1 MVVLVLDAG
10 HGGHDSGAIGYGLKE
25 KSLAL
30 DIVKG
35 IKLGLKKY
43 GNIDVILTRTNDTY
57 LTLEQRVQ
65 IEKKAKAN
73 MFVSVHLNAGGGTGF
88 ESFVDDRLDNS
99 SRTVKRQRILHD
111 TIMKELHKVDKTLAN
126 RGTKKSESIY
136 VVRNTNCDAVLT
148 ENLFIDTKKDTDL
161 LKQHKTIQAIINGH
175 VKGIVKIFNLRKKV
189 VDTPIDESEKEV
201 VERKY
206 VYRIVAGSYKEKKN
220 ATNQVTNLKKKGID
234 SFIIREGGLYK
245 IVAGSYNEQRN
256 AKRQLDR
263 LKDKG
268 IETFIQK
275 Y

>member
-1 MVVLVLDAG
+1 MVVVVLDAG

-25 KSLAL
+25 KSVAL

-35 IKLGLKKY
+35 IKLGLEKY
-43 GNIDVILTRTNDTY
+43 GNIKVILTRTNDTY

-65 IEKKAKAN
+65 IEKKVKAN

-88 ESFVDDRLDNS
+88 ESYVDDRLSNDS
-99 SRTVKRQRILHD
+99 STVKRQRILHD
-111 TIMKELHKVDKTLAN
+111 AIMKELHTIDKNLSN
-126 RGTKKSESIY
+126 RGTKKANLY
-136 VVRNTNCDAVLT
+136 VVRNTNSDAVLT

-189 VDTPIDESEKEV
+189 VDTPIDENEKDV

-206 VYRIVAGSYKEKKN
+206 VYRVVAGSYNEKKN
-220 ATNQVTNLKKKGID
+220 ALDKITDMKKKGFD
-234 SFIIREGGLYK
+234 SFILREGGLYK
-245 IVAGSYNEQRN
+245 VVAGSYNEQRN
-256 AKRQLDR
+256 AKRQVNR

>member
-25 KSLAL
+25 KSIAL

-35 IKLGLKKY
+35 IKIGLEKY
-43 GNIDVILTRTNDTY
+43 WNIDVILTRKNDTY

-65 IEKKAKAN
+65 IEKKFKAN

-88 ESFVDDRLDNS
+88 ESYVDDRLSND
-99 SRTVKRQRILHD
+99 SRTVKRQSVLHD
-111 TIMKELHKVDKTLAN
+111 AIMKELHKVDKTLSN
-126 RGTKKSESIY
+126 RGTKKANLY
-136 VVRNTNCDAVLT
+136 VVRNTNSDAVLT

-161 LKQHKTIQAIINGH
+161 LKQHRTIQAIINGH

-189 VDTPIDESEKEV
+189 IDTPIDENEKDV

-206 VYRIVAGSYKEKKN
+206 VFRIVAGSYKEKKN
-220 ATNQVTNLKKKGID
+220 ATNQVTQLKKKGID

-245 IVAGSYNEQRN
+245 VVAGSYNEQRN
-256 AKRQLDR
+256 AKRQVDR

>member
-25 KSLAL
+25 KSIAL

-35 IKLGLKKY
+35 IKLGLEKY
-43 GNIDVILTRTNDTY
+43 GNIKVILTRTNDTY

-65 IEKKAKAN
+65 IEKKVKAN
-73 MFVSVHLNAGGGTGF
+73 MYVSVHLNAGGGTGF
-88 ESFVDDRLDNS
+88 ESYIDDRLDNR
-99 SRTVKRQRILHD
+99 SRTVKRQRVLHD
-111 TIMKELHKVDKTLAN
+111 AIMKELHKVDKTLAN
-126 RGTKKSESIY
+126 RGTKKANLY
-136 VVRNTNCDAVLT
+136 VVRNTNSDAVLT
-148 ENLFIDTKKDTDL
+148 ENLFIDTKKDTNL

-189 VDTPIDESEKEV
+189 VDTPIDENEKDV

-256 AKRQLDR
+256 AKRQVNR

>member
-1 MVVLVLDAG
+1 MVVVVLDAG

-25 KSLAL
+25 KSVAL

-35 IKLGLKKY
+35 IKLGLEKY
-43 GNIDVILTRTNDTY
+43 GNIKVILTRTNDTY

-65 IEKKAKAN
+65 IEKKVKAN

-88 ESFVDDRLDNS
+88 ESYVDDRLSND

-111 TIMKELHKVDKTLAN
+111 AIMKELHTIDKNLSN
-126 RGTKKSESIY
+126 RGTKKANLY
-136 VVRNTNCDAVLT
+136 VVRNTNSDAVLT

-189 VDTPIDESEKEV
+189 VDTPIDENEKDV

-206 VYRIVAGSYKEKKN
+206 VYRVVAGSYNEKKN
-220 ATNQVTNLKKKGID
+220 ALDKITDMKKKGFD
-234 SFIIREGGLYK
+234 SFILREGGLYK
-245 IVAGSYNEQRN
+245 VVAGSYNEQRN
-256 AKRQLDR
+256 AKRQVNR

>member
-10 HGGHDSGAIGYGLKE
+10 HGGHDSGATGYGLKE
-25 KSLAL
+25 KSIAL

-35 IKLGLKKY
+35 IKLGLEKY

-88 ESFVDDRLDNS
+88 ESYVDDRLSND
-99 SRTVKRQRILHD
+99 SRTVKRQRVLHD
-111 TIMKELHKVDKTLAN
+111 AIMKELHTIDKNLAN
-126 RGTKKSESIY
+126 RGTKKANYY
-136 VVRNTNCDAVLT
+136 VIRNTNSDAVLT

-161 LKQHKTIQAIINGH
+161 LKKHKTIQAIINGH

-189 VDTPIDESEKEV
+189 VDAPIDEEEKEV

-206 VYRIVAGSYKEKKN
+206 VYRVVAGAYKEKKN
-220 ATNQVTNLKKKGID
+220 ATTQVTNLKKKSVD

-245 IVAGSYNEQRN
+245 VVAGSYNEQRN
-256 AKRQLDR
+256 AKRQVNR

-268 IETFIQK
+268 IEAFIQK